1 MYWDWTYLLM
11 LPGLILGLWSQAR
24 VKSAY
29 AKYGKVLSRSGMS
42 AAEVARDLL
51 EKGAPG
57 VTVKRVAGE
66 LTDHFDPRD
75 DTLALSDGVF
85 ASSSVAAIG
94 IAAHEAGHAMQKND
108 DYAPMKLRTAIAPV
122 VSIGSNLSWPIFI
135 IGIIFS
141 FQPLVFAGILVFS
154 LAVLFSLITL
164 PVEFDASRRALR
176 ALESGGY
183 LDAGELKGAKSVL
196 TAAALTYL
204 ASFVSMV
211 LQLLRLLLIANSSRR
226 RD

>member
-11 LPGLILGLWSQAR
+11 LPGLILGLISQAR

-29 AKYGKVLSRSGMS
+29 AKYSKVRARSGIT
-42 AAEVARDLL
+42 AADAARELL

-57 VTVKRVAGE
+57 VVVKRVSGE

-75 DTLALSDGVF
+75 DTLALSEGVF
-85 ASSSVAAIG
+85 DSTSVAAIG

-122 VSIGSNLSWPIFI
+122 VSIGSNLSWPIFFV
-135 IGIIFS
+135 GIILS
-141 FQPLVFAGILVFS
+141 FQPLIFAGILIFS
-154 LAVLFSLITL
+154 LAVVFSLITL
-164 PVEFDASRRALR
+164 PVEFDASRRAMR
-176 ALESGGY
+176 VLESGGY
-183 LDAGELKGAKSVL
+183 LDAEELKGAKAVL

-211 LQLLRLLLIANSSRR
+211 LQLLRLLLIAGNSRR